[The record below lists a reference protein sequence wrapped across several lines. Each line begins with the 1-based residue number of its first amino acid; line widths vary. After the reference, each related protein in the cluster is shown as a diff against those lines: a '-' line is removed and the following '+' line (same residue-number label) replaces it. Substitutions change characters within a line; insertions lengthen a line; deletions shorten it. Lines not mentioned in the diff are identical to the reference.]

1 MDFKDYYKI
10 LGVAKTANA
19 DEIKKAYRKLAI
31 KFHPD
36 KNPND
41 KSAEEKFKEISEA
54 NEVLSDVE
62 KRKKYDELSEDWKR
76 YQQQGGRQDFDSF
89 KHTKGNDGNQYQQA
103 SGEQFEGE
111 HFADFFESFFGGRS
125 NGGRQSRQR
134 SQKGN
139 DYNAQI
145 KISLEDAFAGTT
157 RQLTLDTQKLEMKI
171 KPGTKDAQV
180 LRLKGKGSKGLNG
193 GADGDLYITIYVA
206 EHAVYKRKEDDL
218 YCNINV
224 DLYTA
229 ILGGQ
234 TTINTLHRAIKM
246 NIAKETD
253 NGKVLR
259 LKGMG
264 MPKYDKPTE
273 FGDLYATIN
282 ITTPKNLS
290 PKEIELF
297 TALSNIKKDSNA
309 NA

>member
-1 MDFKDYYKI
+1 M
-10 LGVAKTANA
+10 L
-19 DEIKKAYRKLAI
+19 KKER
-31 KFHPD
+31 
-36 KNPND
+36 
-41 KSAEEKFKEISEA
+41 
-54 NEVLSDVE
+54 
-62 KRKKYDELSEDWKR
+62 KYDELGEDWKC

-89 KHTKGNDGNQYQQA
+89 KHTKGNDRSQYQQA
-103 SGEQFEGE
+103 SGE

-125 NGGRQSRQR
+125 SRRQSRQR
-134 SQKGN
+134 PQKGN

-171 KPGTKDAQV
+171 KPGIKDGQV
-180 LRLKGKGSKGLNG
+180 LRLKGKGSKGFNG
-193 GADGDLYITIYVA
+193 GADGDLYITIDVA

-297 TALSNIKKDSNA
+297 TALSNIKKTQMQTLDQPLKNSVIKYQKKICCSEVALFRERDNA
-309 NA
+309 VISH